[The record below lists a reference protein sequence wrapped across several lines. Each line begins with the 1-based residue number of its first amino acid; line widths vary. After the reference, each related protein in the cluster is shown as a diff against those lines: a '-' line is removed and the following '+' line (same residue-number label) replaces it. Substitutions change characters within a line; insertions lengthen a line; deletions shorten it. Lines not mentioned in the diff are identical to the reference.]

1 MFIGGELSV
10 KTLSRTG
17 YKLSKTLSYAYSSVL
32 GVLLKPRDI
41 LLQFAY
47 FYFILYYLIG
57 YAINC
62 MIKTSFLLIK
72 QLPTCHLSKICDLK
86 MKISE
91 II

>member
-47 FYFILYYLIG
+47 CYFILYYLIG

-62 MIKTSFLLIK
+62 MIKTFFFINQTVTYMPS
-72 QLPTCHLSKICDLK
+72 LK
-86 MKISE
+86 NM
-91 II
+91 